1 MAPVDPDR
9 QQAADWGLVE
19 EGRDHVMR
27 ALGLVPVLL
36 CVHRDAGAVLFQ
48 VADRLGI
55 LYGPCVVH
63 GAVLTALALLD
74 GRTVQL
80 GHVQDAD
87 DLAAAIV
94 DSSALDSLD
103 ADRLL
108 ADLKQARP

>member
-1 MAPVDPDR
+1 VDPDR
-9 QQAADWGLVE
+9 QQAADWGLVD

-27 ALGLVPVLL
+27 ALGVVPTLL

-55 LYGPCVVH
+55 LYGGPCVVH

-80 GHVQDAD
+80 GHVADAD

-94 DSSALDSLD
+94 GSPQLDGLD